1 MLNGSPPPTFTGG
14 SISARVEAARG
25 AVRDTLGAVRNL
37 EKLLMSIRVGPK
49 AIASVIPD
57 VHESCGPLKSS
68 FGVLLEAVRGRLP
81 EVAQA
86 VDEFVSP
93 RIDELERALD
103 RGRRVPM
110 NARER
115 LALERV
121 VTRVVSE
128 LDGGRAQVELLS
140 DAVSGSSTRVALLEL
155 ARETFKS
162 GECRDGGPPRPVS
175 ARLECRQDGEVLAN
189 PRVAVWLIAAAI
201 RLVASQRSGG
211 TMTVATERLDDGRL
225 AITVTPG
232 PSDPDTVGV
241 LTPAGAGP
249 LLTCAQAAA
258 GAIGARFELNDDASQ
273 ASLVWA
279 APTIAK

>member
-1 MLNGSPPPTFTGG
+1 MLNGSPPPPRAGG
-14 SISARVEAARG
+14 PNSDRLEAARG

-57 VHESCGPLKSS
+57 VHESCGPLETA
-68 FGVLLEAVRGRLP
+68 FAVLLDAVRVRLP

-86 VDEFVSP
+86 VNEYIRP
-93 RIDELERALD
+93 RIDELERALS

-110 NARER
+110 NAKER

-121 VTRVVSE
+121 VASVISE
-128 LDGGRAQVELLS
+128 LDGARAQVELLS
-140 DAVSGSSTRVALLEL
+140 DAVAGSFTRVAVLEL

-201 RLVASQRSGG
+201 RLVASKHAEGSVL
-211 TMTVATERLDDGRL
+211 VATERRNDGSL
-225 AITVTPG
+225 AVTVAPG
-232 PSDPDTVGV
+232 PSGEDTTEV
-241 LTPAGAGP
+241 LTPSDAGP
-249 LLTCAQAAA
+249 LLPCVRAAA
-258 GAIGARFELNDDASQ
+258 TAIGARFELSDDASL
-273 ASLVWA
+273 AAVVWA
-279 APTIAK
+279 TPAADT